1 VPAGL
6 PDFHWIWLE
15 PATYR
20 ALLGDAAGILLISF
34 ASGVLTAKS
43 FARRNRYDIDPDQEL
58 VAFGAANL
66 AVGLGQGFPVTG
78 ADSRTAVNDATG
90 GRSQLVGIVAAGAM
104 LMVLLFLTAPLA
116 LVPTVALAAVIL
128 VSAIGLFD
136 LAGLRLLGRMSRR
149 EGLLSAAT
157 TLGVLLLGVLPGVVL
172 AVALS
177 LCWLIA
183 TAMRPGDAI
192 LGRLPGLMGFHSTAD
207 YPEAAV
213 VPGLLLY
220 RFNASLVFF
229 NVDHFCGRLRH
240 AVRVAPTPVRWVIVD
255 LSPVSYIDA
264 TALQRFDELREELRA
279 AGVTLG
285 VAHAKRQLRRA
296 FDPWWVEE
304 WRAVAPTPVFPT
316 LRAAVQAFDGQS
328 PGQGA
333 TVAGSAGV
341 EA

>member
-1 VPAGL
+1 
-6 PDFHWIWLE
+6 
-15 PATYR
+15 
-20 ALLGDAAGILLISF
+20 
-34 ASGVLTAKS
+34 
-43 FARRNRYDIDPDQEL
+43 
-58 VAFGAANL
+58 
-66 AVGLGQGFPVTG
+66 
-78 ADSRTAVNDATG
+78 
-90 GRSQLVGIVAAGAM
+90 
-104 LMVLLFLTAPLA
+104 
-116 LVPTVALAAVIL
+116 
-128 VSAIGLFD
+128 
-136 LAGLRLLGRMSRR
+136 
-149 EGLLSAAT
+149 
-157 TLGVLLLGVLPGVVL
+157 
-172 AVALS
+172 
-177 LCWLIA
+177 
-183 TAMRPGDAI
+183 
-192 LGRLPGLMGFHSTAD
+192 MGFHSTAD

-229 NVDHFCGRLRH
+229 NVDRFCARLRH
-240 AVRVAPTPVRWVIVD
+240 AVRAAPTPVRWVIVD